1 MAFSDVLSKSYF
13 IGSTQNFILQDDR
26 LLAAIQRDS
35 FGGDYVVAHLRGKG
49 FG

>member
-1 MAFSDVLSKSYF
+1 MAFSDVLVSSYF
-13 IGSTQNFILQDDR
+13 IGPTQNFILQDDR

-35 FGGDYVVAHLRGKG
+35 FGGYYVVAHLRGKG